1 MNLKLQIYS
10 FVFSFLFGIILSVFT
25 NLNYRL
31 LFNKNKKIK
40 ILGNFL
46 FLFDF
51 SLIYFLGIKLINNGI
66 LHIYFLLLLI
76 LGFLLSYSFY
86 TQKGLLGTLFYLI
99 FSYALQQQ

>member
-25 NLNYRL
+25 NLNYGL

-76 LGFLLSYSFY
+76 LYITSSAISIKCSTDL
-86 TQKGLLGTLFYLI
+86 
-99 FSYALQQQ
+99 

>member
-25 NLNYRL
+25 NLNYGL
-31 LFNKNKKIK
+31 LFNKNKKTK

-66 LHIYFLLLLI
+66 LHIYFLLLLS
-76 LGFLLSYSFY
+76 LGFLLSYSFFRFLR
-86 TQKGLLGTLFYLI
+86 KK
-99 FSYALQQQ
+99 

>member
-10 FVFSFLFGIILSVFT
+10 FVFSFLFGTILSVFT
-25 NLNYRL
+25 NLNYGL

-76 LGFLLSYSFY
+76 LGFLLSYSFFRFLR
-86 TQKGLLGTLFYLI
+86 KK
-99 FSYALQQQ
+99 

>member
-25 NLNYRL
+25 NLNYGL

-66 LHIYFLLLLI
+66 LHIYFFFSMFT
-76 LGFLLSYSFY
+76 GYLLSFVIYRN
-86 TQKGLLGTLFYLI
+86 LI
-99 FSYALQQQ
+99 VKKSKV

>member
-25 NLNYRL
+25 NLNYGL

-51 SLIYFLGIKLINNGI
+51 SLIYLLGIKLINNGI
-66 LHIYFLLLLI
+66 LHIYFLLLLS
-76 LGFLLSYSFY
+76 LGFFLSYSFFRFLR
-86 TQKGLLGTLFYLI
+86 KK
-99 FSYALQQQ
+99 